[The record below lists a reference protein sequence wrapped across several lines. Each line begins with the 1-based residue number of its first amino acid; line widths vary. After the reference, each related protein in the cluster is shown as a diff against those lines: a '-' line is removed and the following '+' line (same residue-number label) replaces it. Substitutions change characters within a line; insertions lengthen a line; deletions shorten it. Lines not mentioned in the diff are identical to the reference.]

1 MKMHVGIQRR
11 EMQEYTKGKISM
23 IENYDECRELA
34 GFDPIYRL
42 ALGAKKH
49 YAPTGLC
56 PWTIWTGGLW
66 AW

>member
-56 PWTIWTGGLW
+56 P
-66 AW
+66 